1 MSLILGASA
10 LPQAAS
16 AALPVGYVDAVGCDT
31 IAGWAQDPDEPEKS
45 IDVHVY
51 FGGPAGSGA
60 PAIAL
65 NANVHREDLCTAIG
79 SCLHGY
85 YQPTPYSLL
94 DGVARPM
101 HVYAI
106 DSMGGPNPE
115 LGSSPQNLA
124 CVPVLT
130 GNLRR
135 VFGAST
141 YDNWSFD
148 PNWDLV
154 PGTPPSAAELAAGAD
169 WPSEPLLVKGSLE
182 TVYLLDDVAWVKRPI
197 APTVMAA
204 WHLSATPVEAI
215 ADEELALWTEGTPLR
230 PRPMLVISGALQLV
244 DDVQPQGTPLPNDG
258 GGGSAEGS
266 GGFSNTGG
274 MGGEASSSGSGAA
287 EAGSGGEN
295 VEPAASSSGCSS
307 SADAF
312 HAQGRASWLL
322 LALGL
327 TVALRKR
334 R

>member
-1 MSLILGASA
+1 M
-10 LPQAAS
+10 PQAAS

-60 PAIAL
+60 PAVAL

-169 WPSEPLLVKGSLE
+169 WPSEPRLVKGSLE